1 MSDFGDAIREGDGQ
15 RLLIFSCYG
24 HTKYAYVTLLLLVRV
39 HAILNQSEAFS
50 LMSNRFCNTSGRI
63 GRNIPLDLRLEHLNN
78 LLKACLKAL
87 GANVNEESAQRI
99 AAALNGIEMI
109 LNSVD
114 KDCRCTVPSK
124 VCGGKGHEESVLQ
137 IVSDVISINAFC
149 KCPQRDGYSGFARL
163 NANIISQL
171 DYAQFYH
178 WVRDKLK
185 ICKGIYSQGQ

>member
-1 MSDFGDAIREGDGQ
+1 MNFQKFVPLSVSSKPQIERVIAEWSVFID
-15 RLLIFSCYG
+15 
-24 HTKYAYVTLLLLVRV
+24 VVVRV

-124 VCGGKGHEESVLQ
+124 VHGGKGHEESVLQ

>member
-1 MSDFGDAIREGDGQ
+1 MSDFEDAIREGDGQ
-15 RLLIFSCYG
+15 SLRSLHKLALLICSCYG
-24 HTKYAYVTLLLLVRV
+24 HTKHAYVTLLLLVHV

-99 AAALNGIEMI
+99 AAALNGIEMN

-137 IVSDVISINAFC
+137 IVSDLISINAFSE
-149 KCPQRDGYSGFARL
+149 CP
-163 NANIISQL
+163 
-171 DYAQFYH
+171 
-178 WVRDKLK
+178 
-185 ICKGIYSQGQ
+185 